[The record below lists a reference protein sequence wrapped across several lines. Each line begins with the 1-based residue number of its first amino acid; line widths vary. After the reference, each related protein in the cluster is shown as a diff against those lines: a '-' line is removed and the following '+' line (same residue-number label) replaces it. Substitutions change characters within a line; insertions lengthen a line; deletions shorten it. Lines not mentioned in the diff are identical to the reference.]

1 MRVGKS
7 VLFILALTIMF
18 TASVFPKTD
27 SDKDFAVPAI
37 TDFPLLGLQ
46 HAGPQSPN
54 QILAEASIG
63 NAAPAELSTE
73 RVTEQLRWMDV
84 NRDFQLNDFDIK
96 QFQAIVESLNG
107 EKLTGLELTIRFK
120 NVQKNQ
126 RESFPILYDLDRDGM
141 FTPFDV
147 DYFTALINRLD
158 EGSARGIE
166 LIQKFRFQ
174 VFPQAHK
181 V

>member
-18 TASVFPKTD
+18 TASVFSKTD

-54 QILAEASIG
+54 QILAEASIW

-107 EKLTGLELTIRFK
+107 EK
-120 NVQKNQ
+120 
-126 RESFPILYDLDRDGM
+126 
-141 FTPFDV
+141 
-147 DYFTALINRLD
+147 
-158 EGSARGIE
+158 
-166 LIQKFRFQ
+166 
-174 VFPQAHK
+174 
-181 V
+181 